1 MRRSQIVS
9 DSSQPNRGYRAAAW
23 DAFAPSV
30 IAPALI
36 ALSLLALQLGCRR
49 DANPPAEP
57 RLEPA
62 AAASSPLEPEPNKP
76 HLKPDK
82 IAAGQSAAGQSAAG
96 AASQPATSQPAAPL
110 SPISFGIVGAERGL
124 DFRRYEDIR
133 GHCRIFESTG
143 GGVAM
148 IDIDGDGLLDLMFT
162 DGCQLPVP
170 ADGGEAPLPVPA
182 STNPLQPATSAET
195 TAAAAASDAQTGG
208 RLFRNLGA
216 MRFAD
221 ITSQSRIAQTELGQG
236 CAVGDYDGDGF
247 DDLYITTFGN
257 NQLWRN
263 NGDGTFSDVTERA
276 GVNVSSWSTSC
287 AFADV
292 NLDGH
297 LDLYVANYLADSLDN
312 PLLCPAGD
320 SPSGYTQ
327 CPPSKYA
334 GVDDVLLINDGQ
346 GGFLDQSEAA
356 GLRGLENKALGVVIA
371 NFDKRGLPEIFV
383 ANDGQANGL
392 LVAAERPADET
403 TATNFTPRYSD
414 RGLTSGVALSR
425 SGYAQASMGVAHGDI
440 DGDGYSDLILTHFY
454 SDSNTVYRNMGDLRF
469 DDVTRRSGL
478 AGPSRQVLGWGTV
491 LEDFDGD
498 GRVDLFV
505 SNGHVE
511 DRHWL
516 KHPEPFAMP
525 AQLFINKGK
534 GHFQDISDGSGEFFQ
549 NFWKGR
555 GVAAGDL
562 DGDGRM
568 DLAISHLLEP
578 AVVLWNQTE
587 LAAGVEQSTICRF
600 VGRSSNRSGIGVR
613 VELLDKNGISMST
626 REIVGGGSFLSASAQ
641 QLVIA
646 SDQAITEIR
655 IHWPGGAPEQRPFI
669 GDGKA
674 LFVEQRGD
682 LSR

>member
-1 MRRSQIVS
+1 MRKSQIVS
-9 DSSQPNRGYRAAAW
+9 DSSQPSRNYRAAAL
-23 DAFAPSV
+23 DL
-30 IAPALI
+30 IASTLI
-36 ALSLLALQLGCRR
+36 ALSLLSLQLGCRR
-49 DANPPAEP
+49 DANRPAEP
-57 RLEPA
+57 NPEPA
-62 AAASSPLEPEPNKP
+62 AAASAPLEPEQKTPP
-76 HLKPDK
+76 LSL
-82 IAAGQSAAGQSAAG
+82 GQTASGQT
-96 AASQPATSQPAAPL
+96 ASGETTSGPASQPAAPP
-110 SPISFGIVGAERGL
+110 SPISFAIVGAERGL

-148 IDIDGDGLLDLMFT
+148 IDIDSDGLLDLMFT
-162 DGCQLPVP
+162 DGCRLPVP
-170 ADGGEAPLPVPA
+170 AGAGEAPLAAPATPA
-182 STNPLQPATSAET
+182 S
-195 TAAAAASDAQTGG
+195 DRQTGG
-208 RLFRNLGA
+208 KLFRNLGA
-216 MRFAD
+216 MRFAE
-221 ITSQSRIAQTELGQG
+221 ITSQSCIQQTGLGQG
-236 CAVGDYDGDGF
+236 CAVGDIDGDGF
-247 DDLYITTFGN
+247 DDLYITSFGD

-276 GVNVSSWSTSC
+276 GANVSSWSTSC

-297 LDLYVANYLADSLDN
+297 LDLYVANYLVDSLEN
-312 PLLCPAGD
+312 PLLCPASD

-334 GVDDVLLINDGQ
+334 GVDDVLLLNDGQ

-356 GLRGLENKALGVVIA
+356 GLRGQENKALGVVIA
-371 NFDKRGLPEIFV
+371 NFDNHGLPEIFV

-392 LVAAERPADET
+392 LVATAQPKNAT
-403 TATNFTPRYSD
+403 TATNFTLRYD
-414 RGLTSGVALSR
+414 DQGLTSGVALSR

-440 DGDGYSDLILTHFY
+440 DGDGFSDLILTHFY

-498 GRVDLFV
+498 GQLDLFV

-525 AQLFINKGK
+525 AQLFINRGK
-534 GHFQDISDGSGEFFQ
+534 GRLQDISHGAGEFFQ

-562 DGDGRM
+562 DGDGRI

-587 LAAGVEQSTICRF
+587 LAAGVERGTVCRF
-600 VGRSSNRSGIGVR
+600 VGLDSNRSGIGVR
-613 VELLDKNGISMST
+613 VELFDKNGISVST
-626 REIVGGGSFLSASAQ
+626 REIIGGGSFLSASAQ
-641 QLVIA
+641 QLIIRP
-646 SDQAITEIR
+646 STEIAKLR
-655 IHWPGGAPEQRPFI
+655 IHWPGGESEEHPLPR
-669 GDGKA
+669 DGTA
-674 LFVEQRGD
+674 LFLEQRGHFA
-682 LSR
+682 L

>member
-1 MRRSQIVS
+1 MRKSQIVS
-9 DSSQPNRGYRAAAW
+9 DRSQPSRNYRAAAL
-23 DAFAPSV
+23 AA
-30 IAPALI
+30 IAPTLI
-36 ALSLLALQLGCRR
+36 ALSLLSLQLGCRR
-49 DANPPAEP
+49 DANQPAEP
-57 RLEPA
+57 NPEPA
-62 AAASSPLEPEPNKP
+62 AVATALLEPEQKTPPLEPDE
-76 HLKPDK
+76 
-82 IAAGQSAAGQSAAG
+82 IASRETTSGKTTPG
-96 AASQPATSQPAAPL
+96 PASQPAAPP
-110 SPISFGIVGAERGL
+110 SPISFAIVGAERGL

-162 DGCQLPVP
+162 DGCRLPLP
-170 ADGGEAPLPVPA
+170 AGADAAPLPAPATPA
-182 STNPLQPATSAET
+182 S
-195 TAAAAASDAQTGG
+195 DWQTGG
-208 RLFRNLGA
+208 KLFRNLGA
-216 MRFAD
+216 MRFAE
-221 ITSQSRIAQTELGQG
+221 ITAQSGIEQTGLGQG
-236 CAVGDYDGDGF
+236 CTVGDYDGDGF
-247 DDLYITTFGN
+247 DDLYITSFGD

-276 GVNVSSWSTSC
+276 GANVSSWSTSC

-297 LDLYVANYLADSLDN
+297 LDLYVANYLVDSLEN
-312 PLLCPAGD
+312 PLLCPASD

-327 CPPSKYA
+327 CPPSKYT

-371 NFDKRGLPEIFV
+371 NFDNRGLPEIFV

-392 LVAAERPADET
+392 LVATEQPAD
-403 TATNFTPRYSD
+403 ATNFTLRYND
-414 RGLTSGVALSR
+414 QGLTSGVALSR

-440 DGDGYSDLILTHFY
+440 DGDGFSDLILTHFY
-454 SDSNTVYRNMGDLRF
+454 SDSNTVYRNLGDLRF

-498 GRVDLFV
+498 GQLDLFV

-534 GHFQDISDGSGEFFQ
+534 GRLQDISHGAGEFFQ

-562 DGDGRM
+562 DGDGRI

-587 LAAGVEQSTICRF
+587 LAAGVERGTVCRF
-600 VGRSSNRSGIGVR
+600 VGLDSNRSGIGVR
-613 VELLDKNGISMST
+613 VELLDKNGISVST
-626 REIVGGGSFLSASAQ
+626 REIIGGGSFLSASAQ
-641 QLVIA
+641 QLIIRAGTAIA
-646 SDQAITEIR
+646 GLR
-655 IHWPGGAPEQRPFI
+655 IHWPGGESEEHPLPS
-669 GDGKA
+669 DGTA
-674 LFVEQRGD
+674 LFLEQRGHFA
-682 LSR
+682 L